1 MQVTNAQNPGRTGRD
16 GYMATLDG
24 WRGIAILLVIVG
36 HAMDGILGSL
46 TWVDEAGAGQIRYIG
61 IHGVLIFFGLSGFL
75 ITSRLLDEEQRHAR
89 VSLWQFYLRR
99 AFRILPAT
107 LFFMA
112 VMGWLAVG
120 GVLDIS
126 VGRWLGTLLFAANYS
141 TADYSWYL
149 GHFWSLAVEEHFYMF
164 WPLLFLCLPRQRL
177 ACAVSMAC
185 AVAVWRAVDFKYQ
198 LSGSTAAVFMG
209 RTDIRADHLLWGCA
223 VALAY
228 ARPQWQAL
236 WQAVLCLRVA
246 RWLMGG
252 GFLLLLWAGTYPLD
266 WKWKFLLLSLEGML
280 VPLLILS
287 TYLAHGSHLSRWLE
301 SAPMRVLGRLSFSL
315 YLWQQLFFV
324 WADYQVPALAPWQ
337 QFPFNVIAL
346 GVLSALSFY
355 LVEQPAIALG
365 RKVLARWPRA
375 NLPALARQTSPT
387 RSEP

>member
-1 MQVTNAQNPGRTGRD
+1 MHVTNLQSPGGAGQL

-24 WRGIAILLVIVG
+24 WRGVAILLVIAG
-36 HAMDGILGSL
+36 HAMDGILSGLS
-46 TWVDEAGAGQIRYIG
+46 WAGVAAAEQIRYIG

-75 ITSRLLDEEQRHAR
+75 ITSRLLGEELRHAR

-107 LFFMA
+107 LFFLTA
-112 VMGWLAVG
+112 VGWLALC

-126 VGRWLGTLLFAANYS
+126 IGRWLGALLFAANYS
-141 TADYSWYL
+141 TAEYSWYL

-177 ACAVSMAC
+177 VCAIGMAC

-228 ARPQWQAL
+228 ARPQWQAR
-236 WQAVLCLRVA
+236 WQTVLCLRLV

-252 GFLLLLWAGTYPLD
+252 GFLLLLWAATQPLD

-301 SAPMRVLGRLSFSL
+301 SVLMRVLGRLSFSL

-324 WADYQVPALAPWQ
+324 WADALVPALAPWQ

-346 GVLSALSFY
+346 GVMSALSY
-355 LVEQPAIALG
+355 YMVEQPAIALG
-365 RKVLARWPRA
+365 RKVLARWPRT
-375 NLPALARQTSPT
+375 NLPALARQTLPT